1 MIPCKPQDGS
11 AASSEIISLLKKP
24 LLFDTS
30 DYTEQ
35 MQAAIAEVRQAEADL
50 DASNHD
56 SLASQLEACSVDLVY
71 RSAQLEVKRQ
81 AVLKD
86 VNELQKQS
94 ADLDSQIQNKV
105 VEIANTDLE
114 KKNKELDLAK
124 LQNQKANIRLK
135 MAARSRSHIRDE
147 VKQLRDLLETPTP
160 VVDPANGAPILNPD
174 YGTPY
179 PAAKGTIGALA
190 CRVEAS
196 LKKKLADAL
205 VDARH
210 DLQTQEELASRR
222 RKLERQRQ
230 LISGV
235 AKFAG
240 AVVGFVFGGP
250 AGAVLGVEIGGA
262 VGDLV
267 NGLVEKQPPEQ
278 ILLGLVQ
285 DGFTIA
291 KAAGVDIEGK
301 LNQVVALA
309 AEDAAP
315 YFNELEASL
324 KPTLDA
330 LPHILDDQ
338 TLQIAFQVLDI
349 NKDDAQK
356 LAALAKKTVDDLRT
370 DTGNLGQLGTILL
383 ASGIDKPIAVGD
395 PQQFLKNVA
404 GKLFQN
410 TQGDLDQLSHL
421 GRAIGQN
428 VEEFQSGTPDQREA
442 KQRDTCLKLAE
453 VLLSRVG
460 QQAEGFRAN
469 ALQQWVSQ
477 QQSAGKVWSDPNVQA
492 AGEQLLDQLFPEPKL
507 HANLESNLESALA
520 DKDIHRGEI
529 QAYLAPWQKAL
540 DDLTSKLTQA
550 GEDAI
555 KGRSLNDPVAAAQ
568 ARVDY
573 IIASNKQFNE
583 NLIPFLKGDTDN
595 VRGDLL
601 TKLKNLENDELD
613 QEDKFTIAEIDLSAA
628 GVSIS
633 SAQSAKQG
641 KSKRSKRP
649 KTF

>member
-1 MIPCKPQDGS
+1 MLLGVFQVQLNAHYRSRRYTVEPLTAADAGLKKLQLLQAAVRSIFCTERVLITGLRQTEPSALVPWWHVGYWSAATLPLSTLPRGFADVVGNDPNARRLVLLDWAGADLAGVDEKQLALAADLEAAVPLVKAGAETDIDGLSQYSLPRLTFQQATEKMKSAVDDLAASEKRYLDSLQAQDGS

-250 AGAVLGVEIGGA
+250 DRRGARS
-262 VGDLV
+262 GD
-267 NGLVEKQPPEQ
+267 
-278 ILLGLVQ
+278 
-285 DGFTIA
+285 
-291 KAAGVDIEGK
+291 
-301 LNQVVALA
+301 
-309 AEDAAP
+309 
-315 YFNELEASL
+315 
-324 KPTLDA
+324 
-330 LPHILDDQ
+330 
-338 TLQIAFQVLDI
+338 
-349 NKDDAQK
+349 
-356 LAALAKKTVDDLRT
+356 R
-370 DTGNLGQLGTILL
+370 
-383 ASGIDKPIAVGD
+383 
-395 PQQFLKNVA
+395 
-404 GKLFQN
+404 
-410 TQGDLDQLSHL
+410 
-421 GRAIGQN
+421 R
-428 VEEFQSGTPDQREA
+428 
-442 KQRDTCLKLAE
+442 
-453 VLLSRVG
+453 SR
-460 QQAEGFRAN
+460 
-469 ALQQWVSQ
+469 W
-477 QQSAGKVWSDPNVQA
+477 
-492 AGEQLLDQLFPEPKL
+492 
-507 HANLESNLESALA
+507 
-520 DKDIHRGEI
+520 
-529 QAYLAPWQKAL
+529 
-540 DDLTSKLTQA
+540 
-550 GEDAI
+550 
-555 KGRSLNDPVAAAQ
+555 
-568 ARVDY
+568 
-573 IIASNKQFNE
+573 
-583 NLIPFLKGDTDN
+583 
-595 VRGDLL
+595 
-601 TKLKNLENDELD
+601 
-613 QEDKFTIAEIDLSAA
+613 
-628 GVSIS
+628 
-633 SAQSAKQG
+633 
-641 KSKRSKRP
+641 
-649 KTF
+649 

>member
-1 MIPCKPQDGS
+1 M
-11 AASSEIISLLKKP
+11 
-24 LLFDTS
+24 
-30 DYTEQ
+30 
-35 MQAAIAEVRQAEADL
+35 
-50 DASNHD
+50 
-56 SLASQLEACSVDLVY
+56 
-71 RSAQLEVKRQ
+71 
-81 AVLKD
+81 
-86 VNELQKQS
+86 
-94 ADLDSQIQNKV
+94 
-105 VEIANTDLE
+105 
-114 KKNKELDLAK
+114 
-124 LQNQKANIRLK
+124 
-135 MAARSRSHIRDE
+135 
-147 VKQLRDLLETPTP
+147 
-160 VVDPANGAPILNPD
+160 
-174 YGTPY
+174 
-179 PAAKGTIGALA
+179 
-190 CRVEAS
+190 
-196 LKKKLADAL
+196 
-205 VDARH
+205 
-210 DLQTQEELASRR
+210 
-222 RKLERQRQ
+222 
-230 LISGV
+230 
-235 AKFAG
+235 
-240 AVVGFVFGGP
+240 GFVFGGP
-250 AGAVLGVEIGGA
+250 AGAALGVQIGGA

-301 LNQVVALA
+301 LNQVGALA

-338 TLQIAFQVLDI
+338 TIQVAFQVLDI

-370 DTGNLGQLGTILL
+370 DTGNLGQLGTILF
-383 ASGIDKPIAVGD
+383 ASGIDKPITVGD
-395 PQQFLKNVA
+395 PQQFLTNVA
-404 GKLFQN
+404 DKLFQN

-428 VEEFQSGTPDQREA
+428 VEAFQSGTPDEREA
-442 KQRDTCLKLAE
+442 KQRDICLKLAE
-453 VLLSRVG
+453 VLMSRVG
-460 QQAEGFRAN
+460 QQAEGFRSN

-477 QQSAGKVWSDPNVQA
+477 QQNAGKVWSDPTVQA

-507 HANLESNLESALA
+507 RATLESNLQSALA

-540 DDLTSKLTQA
+540 DDLTNKLTQA

-555 KGRSLNDPVAAAQ
+555 HGRSLNDPVAAAQ

-613 QEDKFTIAEIDLSAA
+613 QEDKVTIADIDVTAA

-633 SAQSAKQG
+633 TAQLARQARARGKKGRRPSDEVKGGTTDHRAPGQG
-641 KSKRSKRP
+641 C
-649 KTF
+649 